1 MEHRK
6 PGRKSK
12 GDRKQVN
19 FYLPTSL
26 LAAAQAAAAE
36 RGMTF
41 TDLMGELIAE
51 ELGVPYQIQ
60 EALSLSA

>member
-19 FYLPTSL
+19 FYLPASL
-26 LAAAQAAAAE
+26 HAAAQAAAAE

-51 ELGVPYQIQ
+51 ELGAPYQTQ